1 MKRRH
6 DIDALRAF
14 AFALLILYHW
24 AMVYIQDWGYHVKSS
39 YTTQAIEIPML
50 FVNRWRMDLIFLI
63 SGVATAFMMR
73 SRAPGAFVRERAG
86 RLMIPLLFGMAVV
99 VPIQPYAQGV
109 MNGLVEPGFLQ
120 FLGHYYTGYPWPKG
134 AFDGWREGVT
144 WNHLWYLA
152 YLFVYTMILAMLG
165 PRLRGDD
172 VVNGAGTKSPL
183 VRLRGVRLVLYPV
196 VPLLLYTLTLQ
207 YRFPET
213 HNLVKDWYV
222 HAVSFTMF
230 LYGYWLGRDE
240 AIWTELAR
248 IRKATLGAAL
258 IVFITYILL
267 ARTLNP
273 DNPDFFGVM
282 AARTMRNLYIWL
294 AICTILGWGHALLN
308 KPFKWLPFATE
319 AVYPWYILHQ
329 SLIVLLAY
337 WLIPLKVGPVIE
349 PALILVGTVAGC
361 WALHVVVI
369 RRSAFLRTVFGI
381 PRRRR
386 GSSSVQ
392 ITGAPPEYSA

>member
-6 DIDALRAF
+6 DIDALRAL

-73 SRAPGAFVRERAG
+73 SRAPGTFVRERAG
-86 RLMIPLLFGMAVV
+86 RLLIPLLFGMAVV

-120 FLGHYYTGYPWPKG
+120 FLGHYYTGYPWPAG

-152 YLFVYTMILAMLG
+152 YLFTYTMILVALR
-165 PRLRGDD
+165 PLFERIPNPFAALRGI
-172 VVNGAGTKSPL
+172 
-183 VRLRGVRLVLYPV
+183 RLVLYPV
-196 VPLLLYTLTLQ
+196 APLIIYTFTLQ
-207 YRFPET
+207 PRFPET
-213 HNLVKDWYV
+213 HNLVKDWFV
-222 HAVSFTMF
+222 HAMSLTMF
-230 LYGYWLGRDE
+230 LYGWWLGRDE
-240 AIWTELAR
+240 GVWKELAR
-248 IRKATLGAAL
+248 MRKATLIVALAIFTAYIAL
-258 IVFITYILL
+258 IHSMNSDAPHPLGVIV
-267 ARTLNP
+267 ARM
-273 DNPDFFGVM
+273 F
-282 AARTMRNLYIWL
+282 RNLYIWL
-294 AICTILGWGHALLN
+294 ALCTILGWGHALLN
-308 KPFKWLPFATE
+308 RPFKWLPFATE

-337 WLIPLKVGPVIE
+337 WIIPLKVGPVVE
-349 PALILVGTVAGC
+349 PAVILIGTFAGC
-361 WALHVVVI
+361 WALHVGVI
-369 RRSAFLRTVFGI
+369 RRSAFLRSVFGI
-381 PRRRR
+381 SRIRTP
-386 GSSSVQ
+386 S
-392 ITGAPPEYSA
+392 